1 MLFPHVMW
9 SDTRHWVTSLAKTA
23 AQNLQES
30 EVNQWAK
37 TAAKTIHKE
46 FALTFQDYGCQL
58 RYATTNLAAA
68 ELPSRSRQ
76 HWFAARLNRDHPGN
90 YLIINLSGQTY
101 DTAELQCPV
110 LDIVMSGGCVPPLEV
125 LLRLCVSSHRWLSR
139 STSCVIVAHG
149 SCGWSDPELS
159 AGMVPVLLFFSCY
172 LSWAGLCKNPTAG
185 LLKVCEALEIP
196 NEGLPSLHRYLRYF
210 EMFIRGSIELV
221 RYGNVR
227 LARLVLL
234 ELTRDGLHRRLEIWQ
249 QEKLL
254 LQLPVERCAADVGTL
269 ALQVDI
275 PVKGDLSLQ
284 ILRSKDKEGPW
295 HFELQVCF
303 HSAFVELAGGF
314 VRFNASELEAAKDV
328 CLSEGSA
335 IDVFLGQTS
344 VEDHS
349 DSLDVAATTTAC
361 LAAVTG
367 PKQAAVDVQL
377 FDMAADDDVDYFRA
391 EADVMSSQRHTVFA
405 PDDIDA
411 FFNEL

>member
-1 MLFPHVMW
+1 MW

-30 EVNQWAK
+30 EVNEWTK
-37 TAAKTIHKE
+37 TAVKTIHKE

-58 RYATTNLAAA
+58 RYAATNLIAA
-68 ELPSRSRQ
+68 EFPSRGRQ
-76 HWFAARLNRDHPGN
+76 HWLAARLNRDHPGN
-90 YLIINLSGQTY
+90 HLIINLSGQTY
-101 DTAELQCPV
+101 DTAELQGPV

-159 AGMVPVLLFFSCY
+159 QGMAPVLLFFSCY
-172 LSWAGLCKNPTAG
+172 LSWAGLCKNPTDG
-185 LLKVCEALEIP
+185 ILKVSEALEIP
-196 NEGLPSLHRYLRYF
+196 AEGLPSLHRYLRYF
-210 EMFIRGSIELV
+210 EMLIRGNIELV

-234 ELTRDGLHRRLEIWQ
+234 ELTKDGLHRRLEIWQ
-249 QEKLL
+249 QERLL
-254 LQLPVERCAADVGTL
+254 LQSPVERCAADVGTL

-275 PVKGDLSLQ
+275 PVKGDLALR

-295 HFELQVCF
+295 HFELKACF
-303 HSAFVELAGGF
+303 HSAFMELAGGF
-314 VRFNASELEAAKDV
+314 VRFDASEIEAAKEAF
-328 CLSEGSA
+328 LAQGFA
-335 IDVFLGQTS
+335 IDIFLGQTF
-344 VEDHS
+344 VEDYA
-349 DSLDVAATTTAC
+349 DSSDVAATTTAC

-367 PKQAAVDVQL
+367 PKQAAADVQ
-377 FDMAADDDVDYFRA
+377 FFNMAADDDVDYFRA
-391 EADVMSSQRHTVFA
+391 EADAMSAQRHTVFA

-411 FFNEL
+411 FFNDL